1 MSSIRNITIIAHVD
15 HGKSTLV
22 DALLKQSETSLGKL
36 SEKELI
42 MDSNEL
48 ERERGITI
56 FSKNAAVMYQETKIN
71 IIDTPGHAD
80 FGGEVERVL
89 NMADG
94 SLLLVDAQ
102 DGPMSQ
108 TRFVLKKAF
117 DAGHKIIV
125 VINKID
131 KKNARVEY
139 VHEKIIELFMSL
151 GATDEQLN
159 FPVLYAAG
167 KLGVAGISP
176 DLASMSNIIPLYDAI
191 IRYIPQPKTDEGSPL
206 QMMVVSIA
214 YDNYHG
220 RIAVGRVHRGMLKN
234 NMQIAHIKST
244 GEVKNYKITGLAT
257 FVGLLRVSTES
268 VIAGDIAAV
277 SGIPDVKIG
286 DTIADAEHPNPLP
299 PIDVEKPTVK
309 MLFSVNDSP
318 FSGQEG
324 IYCTSRNI
332 RDRLFKELDNDVAL
346 RVEETSSSDEF
357 AVSGR
362 GELHL
367 SILIEKMRREGYELQ
382 VSRPEVIFKI
392 ENEKVLEPTEDVW
405 IEVLEEYSGIVIQKM
420 GMRKGELK
428 NMNIENGIAYFHFF
442 IPTRGLIGFR
452 SEFIL
457 ETKGNGIVNALFAG
471 YFPKTEAIET
481 NLHGSLVSHESGVT
495 TAYALLKVQE
505 RGEMFLGPGE
515 NVYEG
520 QVVGQNAREDDIV
533 VNVCK
538 EKHLTNFRTKAE
550 VVTND
555 LTPPRILTLE
565 QALEYIGEDE
575 LVEVTPKSIRLR
587 KKILRN
593 NLRRKA
599 DIS

>member
-1 MSSIRNITIIAHVD
+1 MSSIRNVAIIAHVD

-36 SEKELI
+36 AEGELI

-56 FSKNAAVMYQETKIN
+56 FSKNAAVMYQGIKIN

-102 DGPMSQ
+102 DGPMPQ
-108 TRFVLKKAF
+108 TRFVLRKAL

-139 VHEKIIELFMSL
+139 THEKIIELFMDL
-151 GATDEQLN
+151 GATDEQLD

-176 DLASMSNIIPLYDAI
+176 DLASMSNIAPLYDAI
-191 IRYIPQPKTDEGSPL
+191 IRHIPPPKADEKSPL

-214 YDNYHG
+214 YDNYQG
-220 RIAVGRVHRGMLKN
+220 RIAVGRVHQGILEN
-234 NMQIAHIKST
+234 GMQIAHVPSK

-257 FVGLLRVSTES
+257 YLGLLRVPAENVS
-268 VIAGDIAAV
+268 AGDIAAV
-277 SGIPDVKIG
+277 AGIPDVAIG
-286 DTIADAEHPNPLP
+286 DTIAHVEHPDALE
-299 PIDVEKPTVK
+299 PIAIEKPTVK
-309 MLFSVNDSP
+309 MIFSVNDSP
-318 FSGQEG
+318 FSGREG
-324 IYCTSRNI
+324 TYCTSRNL
-332 RDRLFKELDNDVAL
+332 RERLFKELDNDVAL
-346 RVEETSSSDEF
+346 RVEETSSTDEF

-367 SILIEKMRREGYELQ
+367 SILIEKMRRDGYELQ
-382 VSRPEVIFKI
+382 VSKPEVIFKT
-392 ENEKVLEPTEDVW
+392 EGGKVLEPAEDVW
-405 IEVLEEYSGIVIQKM
+405 IEVPEKYSGMVIQKM
-420 GMRKGELK
+420 GKRKGELK
-428 NMNIENGIAYFHFF
+428 NMKSENGIAYFHFF
-442 IPTRGLIGFR
+442 ILTRGLMGFR
-452 SEFIL
+452 GEFML
-457 ETKGNGIVNALFAG
+457 ETKGTGIINTLFAG
-471 YFPKTEAIET
+471 YFPKSEAIET
-481 NLHGSLVSHESGVT
+481 NPHGSLVAHEDGVS
-495 TAYALLKVQE
+495 TAYALLKTQE
-505 RGEMFLGPGE
+505 RGEMFVGPGE
-515 NVYEG
+515 KIYEG
-520 QVVGQNAREDDIV
+520 RVVGQNAKENDIV

-550 VVTND
+550 AVTND
-555 LTPPRILTLE
+555 LTPPRVLSLE
-565 QALEYIGEDE
+565 QSLEYIGDDE

-593 NLRRKA
+593 DLRRKS
-599 DIS
+599 DTL